1 MGKRVNWGT
10 IAEDYLSSQLT
21 LRDLSEKYGVAL
33 SKIGAKA
40 SEEGWKAKRLAFQ
53 KKRAE
58 QYNKQAEAVREQTK
72 VEPIKEEPPAVPWQS
87 MVTKAAR
94 TALEGLLSQSEQ
106 VKEYP
111 PSMAQA
117 WLAALDK
124 AMKIAR
130 EMDGYISPAD
140 MAKIEVAKAELE
152 IKKEEHARLMAEA
165 SSTREPITIT
175 LDGDMEKYSK

>member
-10 IAEDYLSSQLT
+10 IAEDYMSSRVS

-53 KKRAE
+53 KNRAE
-58 QYNKQAEAVREQTK
+58 QYHKHTQAVRE
-72 VEPIKEEPPAVPWQS
+72 EPRAEAKGESPAVPWQS
-87 MVTKAAR
+87 MVTKATR
-94 TALEGLLSQSEQ
+94 TAIEGLLSQAEQ
-106 VKEYP
+106 VKDYP

-165 SSTREPITIT
+165 SSSKEPVTVT
-175 LDGDMEKYSK
+175 MDDSMERYNK